1 MQHLLA
7 TIIATTACA
16 CGQAALAQS
25 IEPVRQHITL
35 GQPPVLHLHVRGF
48 ETDPSRLGPDC
59 IQVRLIQGEH
69 EIPAEATQVRTT
81 PLAEDGKV
89 LVQIRSSAEVSEPV
103 VRALVQ
109 LSCGAD
115 YARELTLLADPPATS
130 TAPHRTPPA
139 ASVARVAR
147 MHTARPAVAAAPPA
161 NDPTERATPVS
172 VSAAP
177 TRGTTPPP
185 TPGTGGARLSLEEP
199 ALDRLVSAVLAAL
212 DQRQPQP
219 QRLLAAPRDQGLR
232 PIEADWLREMQQMQ
246 EEQRQSR
253 AQLAALQLR
262 LERQESDTLQRWGAI
277 AATAGGVLAGALLL
291 RIARERLLPRL
302 SAASHAHHSPD
313 PRVEPPEPT
322 LSSPLPAADSVAS
335 WHDATPPAAT
345 APPLPWPE
353 AGSTTE
359 APPHAPLSGGTTP
372 RPRPRPRP
380 STDPAA
386 AQAPAGPPRAAAAP
400 PRQWV
405 GADFGE
411 PSLAGNGHAPAV
423 RQVDRMIADGYHGAA
438 ATILE
443 NALQTRPGKS
453 PWLLLRLL
461 DLYRA
466 MDQPWNH
473 ERVSAQLEALYNLRV
488 PPMGPTAAGGAD
500 AIDEGQSLDDRPD
513 LLERLAQVWAQPS
526 IALDWLRARL
536 LRESGLPTVDLATFR
551 DLLLLYDL
559 ARLLDEP
566 LPDPV
571 QST

>member
-48 ETDPSRLGPDC
+48 ETDPSRFGPDC

-89 LVQIRSSAEVSEPV
+89 LVQVHSSAEVSEPV

-115 YARELTLLADPPATS
+115 YARELTLLADPPATG
-130 TAPHRTPPA
+130 TAPRRPPPPTSAARAARMHLAIGATPPA
-139 ASVARVAR
+139 
-147 MHTARPAVAAAPPA
+147 
-161 NDPTERATPVS
+161 DEPTERAARVS
-172 VSAAP
+172 VAPLRGSA
-177 TRGTTPPP
+177 PPS

-212 DQRQPQP
+212 DQRQPPP

-232 PIEADWLREMQQMQ
+232 PIEADWLREMQQIQ

-291 RIARERLLPRL
+291 RVARERLLPRL
-302 SAASHAHHSPD
+302 SAASHARHSLD
-313 PRVEPPEPT
+313 PPAEPT
-322 LSSPLPAADSVAS
+322 EQAMPMHLPAVDSITP
-335 WHDATPPAAT
+335 WRDALPPAAA
-345 APPLPWPE
+345 APPLHWPE
-353 AGSTTE
+353 AGSTSQT
-359 APPHAPLSGGTTP
+359 PPHAPPSGAAAPTMTPTGTTAA
-372 RPRPRPRP
+372 
-380 STDPAA
+380 PAP
-386 AQAPAGPPRAAAAP
+386 PAGPPRAAAAP

-466 MDQPWNH
+466 MNQPWNH

-488 PPMGPTAAGGAD
+488 PPMGDAAAGGPD
-500 AIDEGQSLDDRPD
+500 AVDEGQSLDDRPD
-513 LLERLAQVWAQPS
+513 LLERLAQVWTQPS

-559 ARLLDEP
+559 ARLRDEP
-566 LPDPV
+566 QPEPV
-571 QST
+571 QPT

>member
-69 EIPAEATQVRTT
+69 EIPADATQVRTT

-130 TAPHRTPPA
+130 TVPRRPPPA
-139 ASVARVAR
+139 TSVAGVAR
-147 MHTARPAVAAAPPA
+147 MHTARPAVAAAPPTDA
-161 NDPTERATPVS
+161 PTERAAP

-177 TRGTTPPP
+177 TRGMAP
-185 TPGTGGARLSLEEP
+185 TPTNGTGGARLSLEEP
-199 ALDRLVSAVLAAL
+199 AVDRLVSAVLAAL

-313 PRVEPPEPT
+313 PRAEPTEPT
-322 LSSPLPAADSVAS
+322 LSSPLPAADSLAS

-345 APPLPWPE
+345 APPLHWPE

-359 APPHAPLSGGTTP
+359 APAHAPLSGGTS
-372 RPRPRPRP
+372 PRP
-380 STDPAA
+380 STNPAA
-386 AQAPAGPPRAAAAP
+386 AQAPAGPPRAATAP
-400 PRQWV
+400 ARQWV

-423 RQVDRMIADGYHGAA
+423 RQVDRMIADGYRGAA

-488 PPMGPTAAGGAD
+488 PPMGATASGGPD
-500 AIDEGQSLDDRPD
+500 AVDEGQSLDDRPD

-566 LPDPV
+566 PPEPV